1 MKAAVFYGAKDFRIE
16 NIEDPKIE
24 PADILI
30 KVKAAGICGSDL
42 HAYKEGL
49 FSRPGFVMG
58 HEVAGQVVEVG
69 KKVKGI
75 KVGDRVVPMMYGLY
89 DTSGACGKCFWCTRG
104 QPQWCPSG
112 GHKPCGECDYC
123 KSGKWWMCDK
133 NQRHML
139 MGYSRNGGYAE
150 YAYVPYAALGQNVF
164 KIPEN
169 LNYAEASFL
178 DPVTGAYKWV
188 NQAEPKPWETGV
200 VTGLGTI
207 GLTVMQVLKLYV
219 SKVIVSDIS
228 EKRLELAKELGADVV
243 INAAKE
249 DPLKKVIELTGTGR
263 SFSGK
268 GGGCVDIVMEC
279 SGVPIVLQQAVE
291 MTRTGGRIVLVG
303 LFEKDVPLNMNHIIH
318 KQLSLISSFL
328 PGRQPASKDIKDA
341 LKLMADG
348 KVKVKP
354 LISHEFPLD
363 QTMEGFEIQTKAD
376 QSVKVIIKP

>member
-24 PADILI
+24 PEDILI

-42 HAYKEGL
+42 HSYKEGI

-58 HEVAGQVVEVG
+58 HEVAGEVIETG

-75 KVGDRVVPMMYGLY
+75 KVGDRVAPMMYGQF
-89 DTSGACGKCFWCTRG
+89 DVSGACGKCFWCTRG
-104 QPQWCPSG
+104 QPQWCPTG
-112 GHKPCGECDYC
+112 GHRPCGECEKC
-123 KSGKWWMCDK
+123 KSGQWWLCVK

-150 YAYVPYAALGQNVF
+150 YAYVPYANLGANVF
-164 KIPEN
+164 KIPDN
-169 LNYAEASFL
+169 LSYAEASFL

-188 NQAEPKPWETGV
+188 KQARPQKFETAV

-207 GLTVMQVLKLYV
+207 GLAVMQVLKLMV

-228 EKRLELAKELGADVV
+228 EKRLKLAQELGADVV
-243 INAAKE
+243 INASKE
-249 DPLKKVIELTGTGR
+249 DPLKKVIELTGSGR

-268 GGGCVDIVMEC
+268 HGGCVDIVMEC
-279 SGVPIVLQQAVE
+279 SGVPKVLQQAVE
-291 MTRTGGRIVLVG
+291 MTRTGGRIVLVA
-303 LFEKDVPLNMNHIIH
+303 LYEQNVSLDVNHIIH
-318 KQLSLISSFL
+318 KQLSLISSL
-328 PGRQPASKDIKDA
+328 MPPEESAAKDIRDA

-348 KVKVKP
+348 KVRVKP
-354 LISHEFPLD
+354 MISHEFPLD

>member
-24 PADILI
+24 PTDILI

-42 HAYKEGL
+42 HSYKEGL

-58 HEVAGQVVEVG
+58 HEVAGEVVEVG

-75 KVGDRVVPMMYGLY
+75 KVGDRVSPMMYGLF
-89 DTSGACGKCFWCTRG
+89 DTSGACGKCFWCLRG
-104 QPQWCPSG
+104 QPQWCPTG
-112 GHKPCGECDYC
+112 GHRPCGECGYC

-150 YAYVPYAALGQNVF
+150 YAYVPYAVLGQNVF

-169 LNYAEASFL
+169 LSYDEASFL

-188 NQAEPKPWETGV
+188 NQGEPKSWETGV

-219 SKVIVSDIS
+219 SKVIVSDVS
-228 EKRLELAKELGADVV
+228 EKRLKLAQELGADVV

-268 GGGCVDIVMEC
+268 GGGCVDLVMEC
-279 SGVPIVLQQAVE
+279 SGVPVVLQQAVE

-303 LFEKDVPLNMNHIIH
+303 MFEKDVPLGINHIIH
-318 KQLSLISSFL
+318 KQLSLISSFS
-328 PGRQPASKDIKDA
+328 PGKQPASKDIKDA

-363 QTMEGFEIQTKAD
+363 QTMEAFEIQTKAD